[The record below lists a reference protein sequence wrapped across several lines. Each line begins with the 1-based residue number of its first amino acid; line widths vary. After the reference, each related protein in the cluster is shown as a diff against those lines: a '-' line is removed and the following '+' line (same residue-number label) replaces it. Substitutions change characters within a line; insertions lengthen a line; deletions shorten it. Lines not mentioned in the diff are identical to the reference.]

1 MFSTVQENED
11 EPNERRP
18 YMARHRYQDG
28 CVFQRGIR
36 RRVWVG
42 RWREA
47 KIGPGVGNKSILRS
61 VVLGLVT
68 EIPTKREARKL
79 LQRRLEQNGEQGS
92 RIEIQMRLSDYV
104 EKCWQPA
111 ILPTYRRSTQVQCRL
126 ALENHL
132 FPAFGQRR
140 LCDLTRFEIQS
151 FFGKLAKKLA
161 PDTIHGIHRFLRK
174 ILADAVEWKY
184 ISENPAKGIRLPPSR
199 RREPPFI
206 EPLHF
211 QELLAAVA
219 EPARTMVL
227 LAMMTSMRIEEIL
240 GLRWGRVD
248 LENGVLRVVETY
260 YRGQF
265 SAVKSRRSERRIP
278 LSPIIHTA
286 LRQRRGLVNGGPA
299 DLVFATRSGKA
310 LSDGNLLKQLIYP
323 ACDRLGIPRLG
334 WHALRHL
341 HSTLL
346 SQLGVPVAVAQAQL
360 GHADPRIT
368 LSIYT
373 HVIPGAQRQAVEQLE
388 RHLFPNC
395 SQVAIGASTSEQS
408 KSGLTDSEENRKD
421 MVGATGI
428 EPMTSTVSR

>member
-310 LSDGNLLKQLIYP
+310 LSDGNLLKRLDLSSVRPTRYP
-323 ACDRLGIPRLG
+323 ASRLARAASSSQYAAFSVGRSRGGSTGSARARRSEDHTFNLYPRDSRRPAAG
-334 WHALRHL
+334 CRTIGAAF
-341 HSTLL
+341 
-346 SQLGVPVAVAQAQL
+346 VPK
-360 GHADPRIT
+360 
-368 LSIYT
+368 
-373 HVIPGAQRQAVEQLE
+373 
-388 RHLFPNC
+388 LFPSC
-395 SQVAIGASTSEQS
+395 DWSLHLGAI
-408 KSGLTDSEENRKD
+408 
-421 MVGATGI
+421 
-428 EPMTSTVSR
+428 

>member
-1 MFSTVQENED
+1 MLIPVQVNED

-18 YMARHRYQDG
+18 IMARHRYQDG

-47 KIGPGVGNKSILRS
+47 RRGKEGRLQSVLRS
-61 VVLGLVT
+61 EVLGLVV
-68 EIPTKREARKL
+68 EIPTKREAKRQ
-79 LQRRLEQNGEQGS
+79 LQRQLQ
-92 RIEIQMRLSDYV
+92 RINEGGGQIESQMHFSDFV
-104 EKCWQPA
+104 EKYWTPS
-111 ILPTYRRSTQVQCRL
+111 ILPTYRLSTQGQCQM

-132 FPAFGQRR
+132 VPAFGQRR
-140 LCDLTRFEIQS
+140 LCDLTRFEVQN
-151 FFGKLAKKLA
+151 FFGKLLKKLS
-161 PDTIHGIHRFLRK
+161 PDTVHGIHRFLRK

-184 ISENPAKGIRLPPSR
+184 IPENPAKGIKLPPGR

-206 EPLHF
+206 EPAQF
-211 QELLAAVA
+211 RDLLIALA

-248 LENGVLRVVETY
+248 LERGVLRVVETC
-260 YRGQF
+260 YRGHF
-265 SAVKSRRSERRIP
+265 STVKSRQSERQVP
-278 LSPIIHTA
+278 LSSILLAA
-286 LRQRRGLVNGGPA
+286 LLQRRSRVKPSPTE
-299 DLVFATRSGKA
+299 LVFATRDGNP
-310 LSDGNLLKQLIYP
+310 LSDGNLLKRAIYP
-323 ACDRLGIPRLG
+323 ACDRLGMPRLS

-341 HSTLL
+341 HGTLL

-395 SQVAIGASTSEQS
+395 SQVSMGASIWELTQT
-408 KSGLTDSEENRKD
+408 GLTDSEGRGKG

>member
-18 YMARHRYQDG
+18 LMARHRYQDG

-36 RRVWVG
+36 RKVWVG

-47 KIGPGVGNKSILRS
+47 RIRPGVGTKSVLRS

-79 LQRRLEQNGEQGS
+79 LQHRLEQNHKGGS
-92 RIEIQMRLSDYV
+92 RIEAQMRFSDYV

-111 ILPTYRRSTQVQCRL
+111 ILPTYRLSTQGQCRI
-126 ALENHL
+126 AVESHL

-151 FFGKLAKKLA
+151 FFGKLSKKLA

-184 ISENPAKGIRLPPSR
+184 ISENPAKGVRLPPSR

-206 EPLHF
+206 EPSQF
-211 QELLAAVA
+211 RELLMALA

-240 GLRWGRVD
+240 GLRWGRLD
-248 LENGVLRVVETY
+248 LENGMLRVVETF

-265 SAVKSRRSERRIP
+265 STVKSRRSERRVP
-278 LSPIIHTA
+278 LSPIVHTA
-286 LRQRRGLVNGGPA
+286 LRQRRGLVKGGPA
-299 DLVFATRSGKA
+299 DLVFATRNGKP
-310 LSDGNLLKQLIYP
+310 LSDGNLLKRLIYP
-323 ACDRLGIPRLG
+323 ACDRLGMPRLG

-395 SQVAIGASTSEQS
+395 SQVGIQASNCENAQT
-408 KSGLTDSEENRKD
+408 GLTDSEESRKG

>member
-1 MFSTVQENED
+1 MFSAVQENED

-36 RRVWVG
+36 RKVWVG

-47 KIGPGVGNKSILRS
+47 KIGPEAGSKSILRS

-79 LQRRLEQNGEQGS
+79 LQRRLEQNGEPGS

-111 ILPTYRRSTQVQCRL
+111 ILPTYRRSTQGQCRI

-211 QELLAAVA
+211 QKLLAAVA

-310 LSDGNLLKQLIYP
+310 LSDGNLLKRLIYP

-395 SQVAIGASTSEQS
+395 SQVAIGASTWEQS
-408 KSGLTDSEENRKD
+408 KSGLTDSEEDRKG